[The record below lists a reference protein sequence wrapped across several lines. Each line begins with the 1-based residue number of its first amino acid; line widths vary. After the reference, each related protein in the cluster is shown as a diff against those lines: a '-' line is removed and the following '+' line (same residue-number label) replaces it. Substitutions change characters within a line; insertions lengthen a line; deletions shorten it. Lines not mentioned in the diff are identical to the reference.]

1 METKQPRRLKFWL
14 LVILG
19 YIVLF
24 VVGFTLPV
32 LMNSI
37 TGGAQRETTK
47 TAKVASSSS
56 SDQEKSASEDGS
68 TTESEAQ
75 TGNEAESGTS
85 SAEVTASETEAE
97 SSSSAATGTT
107 ITVPQDATAYSIAK
121 QHGLTLAQLQAL
133 NPSVN
138 MNALQAG
145 EAIVVSE

>member
-75 TGNEAESGTS
+75 TGNEVASGTS
-85 SAEVTASETEAE
+85 SAEVAASETEAE

-107 ITVPQDATAYSIAK
+107 ITVPQGATAYSIAK

>member
-1 METKQPRRLKFWL
+1 METKPPRRLKFWL

-107 ITVPQDATAYSIAK
+107 ITVPQGATAYSIAK

>member
-85 SAEVTASETEAE
+85 SAEVTASETESE

-107 ITVPQDATAYSIAK
+107 ITVPQGATAYSIAK

>member
-1 METKQPRRLKFWL
+1 MEKQQPRRLKFWL

-107 ITVPQDATAYSIAK
+107 ITVPQGATAYSIAK

>member
-75 TGNEAESGTS
+75 TGNEAASGTS

-97 SSSSAATGTT
+97 SSSSAETGTT
-107 ITVPQDATAYSIAK
+107 ITVPQGATAYSIAK

>member
-68 TTESEAQ
+68 TTEAEAQ
-75 TGNEAESGTS
+75 TGNEAASGTS
-85 SAEVTASETEAE
+85 SAEVAASETEAE

-107 ITVPQDATAYSIAK
+107 ITVPQGATAYSIAK

>member
-19 YIVLF
+19 YIFLF

-107 ITVPQDATAYSIAK
+107 ITVPQGATAYSIAK

>member
-107 ITVPQDATAYSIAK
+107 ITVPQGATAYSIAK

-145 EAIVVSE
+145 EEIVVSE

>member
-85 SAEVTASETEAE
+85 SAETAASETEAE

-107 ITVPQDATAYSIAK
+107 ITVPQGATAYSIAK

>member
-75 TGNEAESGTS
+75 TGNEAASGTS
-85 SAEVTASETEAE
+85 SVEVTASETEAE

-107 ITVPQDATAYSIAK
+107 ITVPQGATAYSIAK

>member
-85 SAEVTASETEAE
+85 SAEVAASETEAE

-107 ITVPQDATAYSIAK
+107 ITVPQGATAYSIAK

>member
-107 ITVPQDATAYSIAK
+107 ITVPQGATAYSIAK
-121 QHGLTLAQLQAL
+121 QHVLTLAQLQAL

>member
-85 SAEVTASETEAE
+85 
-97 SSSSAATGTT
+97 
-107 ITVPQDATAYSIAK
+107 
-121 QHGLTLAQLQAL
+121 
-133 NPSVN
+133 
-138 MNALQAG
+138 
-145 EAIVVSE
+145 

>member
-24 VVGFTLPV
+24 VVGFMLPV

-107 ITVPQDATAYSIAK
+107 ITVPQGATAYSIAK

-145 EAIVVSE
+145 EEIVVSE

>member
-1 METKQPRRLKFWL
+1 M
-14 LVILG
+14 
-19 YIVLF
+19 F

-107 ITVPQDATAYSIAK
+107 ITVPQGATAYSIAK

>member
-75 TGNEAESGTS
+75 TGNESESGTS

-107 ITVPQDATAYSIAK
+107 ITVPQGATAYSIAK

>member
-107 ITVPQDATAYSIAK
+107 ITVTQGATAYSIAK

>member
-107 ITVPQDATAYSIAK
+107 ITFPQGATAYSIAK

>member
-107 ITVPQDATAYSIAK
+107 ITVPQGATAYSIAK
-121 QHGLTLAQLQAL
+121 QHGLTLTQLQAL

>member
-107 ITVPQDATAYSIAK
+107 ISVPQGATAYSIAK

>member
-68 TTESEAQ
+68 TTESEVQ

-107 ITVPQDATAYSIAK
+107 ITVPQGATAYSIAK

>member
-68 TTESEAQ
+68 ATESEAQ

-107 ITVPQDATAYSIAK
+107 ITVPQGATAYSIAK

>member
-75 TGNEAESGTS
+75 TGNEAASGTS
-85 SAEVTASETEAE
+85 SAEVAASETEAE

-107 ITVPQDATAYSIAK
+107 ITVPQGATAHSIAK

>member
-75 TGNEAESGTS
+75 TGDEAESGTS

-107 ITVPQDATAYSIAK
+107 ITVPQGATAYSIAK

>member
-68 TTESEAQ
+68 TTESEVQ
-75 TGNEAESGTS
+75 TGNEAASGTS
-85 SAEVTASETEAE
+85 SAEVAASETEAE

-107 ITVPQDATAYSIAK
+107 ITVPQGATAYSIAK

>member
-37 TGGAQRETTK
+37 TGGAQREMTK

-75 TGNEAESGTS
+75 TGNEAASGTS

-107 ITVPQDATAYSIAK
+107 ITVPQGATAYSIAK

>member
-56 SDQEKSASEDGS
+56 SDQEKSAGEDGS

-107 ITVPQDATAYSIAK
+107 ITVPQGATAYSIAK

>member
-107 ITVPQDATAYSIAK
+107 ITVPQGATAYSIAK
-121 QHGLTLAQLQAL
+121 QHGSTLAQLQAL

>member
-75 TGNEAESGTS
+75 TGNEAESGAS

-107 ITVPQDATAYSIAK
+107 ITVPQGATAYSIAK

>member
-37 TGGAQRETTK
+37 TGGVQRETTK

-107 ITVPQDATAYSIAK
+107 ITVPQGATAYSIAK

-138 MNALQAG
+138 TNALQAG

>member
-56 SDQEKSASEDGS
+56 SYQEKSASEDGS

-107 ITVPQDATAYSIAK
+107 ITVPQGATAYSIAK

>member
-37 TGGAQRETTK
+37 TGGAQRETAK

-75 TGNEAESGTS
+75 TGNEAASGTS
-85 SAEVTASETEAE
+85 SAEVAASETEAE

-107 ITVPQDATAYSIAK
+107 ITVPQGATAYSIAK

>member
-85 SAEVTASETEAE
+85 SAKVTASETEAE

-107 ITVPQDATAYSIAK
+107 ITVPQGATAYSIAK

>member
-107 ITVPQDATAYSIAK
+107 ITVPQGATAYSIAK

-145 EAIVVSE
+145 EALVVSE

>member
-75 TGNEAESGTS
+75 TGNEAASGTS

-107 ITVPQDATAYSIAK
+107 ITVPQGATAYSIAK

-138 MNALQAG
+138 KNALQAG

>member
-107 ITVPQDATAYSIAK
+107 ITVPQGATAYSIAK

>member
-56 SDQEKSASEDGS
+56 SDQEKSASEHGS

-107 ITVPQDATAYSIAK
+107 ITVPQGATAYSIAK

>member
-75 TGNEAESGTS
+75 TGNEAASGTS

-107 ITVPQDATAYSIAK
+107 ITVPQGATAYSIAK
-121 QHGLTLAQLQAL
+121 QHGLTLAQHQAL

>member
-75 TGNEAESGTS
+75 AGNEAESGTS
-85 SAEVTASETEAE
+85 SAEVTASKTEAE

-107 ITVPQDATAYSIAK
+107 ITVPQGATAYSIAK

>member
-75 TGNEAESGTS
+75 TGNEAASGTS
-85 SAEVTASETEAE
+85 SAEVAASETESE
-97 SSSSAATGTT
+97 SSSSATTGTT
-107 ITVPQDATAYSIAK
+107 ITVPQGATAYSIAK